1 MFFPIAIQMIA
12 IAILKVAA
20 VIVLLYLGYSLVLS
34 NTPFGDKEAF
44 ESPAPAHLPPTL
56 PVEVL
61 EPPRTIQPSGPS
73 APSQAA
79 PLDSVRVTM
88 SPQATDPYAEHNEG
102 ANAPE
107 NMRYP
112 ERMFR
117 PAPANDA
124 VDMIVDSGI
133 GGMAQQQTANA
144 NQTFAPDF
152 AQNGGEFMGSVF
164 ANDMDIP
171 TNYSDF

>member
-1 MFFPIAIQMIA
+1 MIA
-12 IAILKVAA
+12 LTVLKFIA
-20 VIVLLYLGYSLVLS
+20 VIVLLYLGYRLIL
-34 NTPFGDKEAF
+34 NATPFGDKEGF
-44 ESPAPAHLPPTL
+44 ESPAPAMLPPTL
-56 PVEVL
+56 PVEVMA
-61 EPPRTIQPSGPS
+61 PPRTIQPSGPS

-79 PLDSVRVTM
+79 PLDTARVITA
-88 SPQATDPYAEHNEG
+88 PQATDPYAEPNEG

-107 NMRYP
+107 QLRYP

-152 AQNGGEFMGSVF
+152 AQNGGQFMGEVF

>member
-1 MFFPIAIQMIA
+1 MIA

-20 VIVLLYLGYSLVLS
+20 VIILLYLGYRLILN

-44 ESPAPAHLPPTL
+44 ESPAPAYLPPTL

-61 EPPRTIQPSGPS
+61 EPPRTIQSSGPS

-79 PLDSVRVTM
+79 PLDSARIVM
-88 SPQATDPYAEHNEG
+88 SPQATDPYAEPNEG

-144 NQTFAPDF
+144 NETFAPDF
-152 AQNGGEFMGSVF
+152 AQNGGQFMGSVF